1 MKSFLMLIW
10 FLLGFCLNIF
20 AQGSITGTLVDKAAN
35 TPLNLATVAVYQSA
49 DTSLVGYRLSDN
61 KGQFLL
67 NNLPL
72 NISLRMIISHAGYET
87 YRREFLLTP
96 TENALQLDSVL
107 LETSAHDL
115 DDVVVVAERPPIL
128 VRNDTVEFNAN
139 AFKTLPNAVVEDLL
153 KKLPG
158 VAVDREGNIT
168 VSGKP
173 VNRILVDGKSFFGSD
188 PKMASRNLPA
198 QTIDKIQVMDDMDE
212 LNARGDDDRT
222 QVGKVINL
230 SFKPGYKKGMFGKA
244 YAGAGTQGVYEAG
257 AIANLFRDTLQMSLM
272 GYTNNLNRPGFTI
285 SDLMQTGGI
294 SRSSALGGSRS
305 TSMSMGSS
313 GSSITINGINFGGQ
327 SNEGGV
333 SASTGAGLNLNHS
346 PDTKKSFYAQYF
358 YGYVD
363 TEVKGGNENTTSYG
377 DTLLYRNA
385 IIGKNIYSNSHVAG
399 AGFRIKPDSLST
411 WLGQINYT
419 NGRQDNFIRTYQ
431 NAYSNFVDKINLG
444 NTHNDKFNRAQTAN
458 ASWEYTRLSR
468 NKKGRRFSLN
478 QQTQYND
485 KRNDFNTLAE
495 QTFYY
500 PNVYDHLLHQ
510 LRMERIPVFFASLSG
525 NYSEPLTENLTLR
538 SGLNYAFEKMKNDIS
553 TFDLGHGNKLPMPS
567 LTNGF
572 DRRTHN
578 ASAFTSLEWKIKE
591 WRIRPGLRLQKQD
604 FNTDFSNLPA
614 PVIQKQ
620 TNLLPQL
627 SITRKELSMN
637 YVRNVVLPD
646 YQYFIAVNDNT
657 NPFVIKA
664 GNASLLPTVTD
675 GISLNFNKYDTKR
688 SLNIWSWANA
698 SFRNNDIIQN
708 VTLNSDGVQVINPVN
723 ADGTKNFSANFG
735 ISKDYKT
742 NSAFTWSWNVGG
754 YTQFINNG
762 FLYNNIPSR
771 QRTLQ
776 HNNWG
781 GINLNWNDKFE
792 WNTNFGIGT
801 RSTSN
806 TNKYFN
812 TFSSTSKSL
821 GIELI
826 NRQLKNLIFESNLN
840 YSFNNAI
847 RDPAFRKY
855 WLWNAA
861 VNYTFLKDQ
870 RGVLKLSAFDILNQ
884 LRSSGFT
891 TTQNQVIFSYSNVL
905 PQHFMLNFTYNIF
918 AAGAKKKVGGQWNL
932 W

>member
-1 MKSFLMLIW
+1 M
-10 FLLGFCLNIF
+10 
-20 AQGSITGTLVDKAAN
+20 
-35 TPLNLATVAVYQSA
+35 
-49 DTSLVGYRLSDN
+49 
-61 KGQFLL
+61 
-67 NNLPL
+67 
-72 NISLRMIISHAGYET
+72 
-87 YRREFLLTP
+87 
-96 TENALQLDSVL
+96 
-107 LETSAHDL
+107 
-115 DDVVVVAERPPIL
+115 
-128 VRNDTVEFNAN
+128 
-139 AFKTLPNAVVEDLL
+139 
-153 KKLPG
+153 
-158 VAVDREGNIT
+158 
-168 VSGKP
+168 
-173 VNRILVDGKSFFGSD
+173 
-188 PKMASRNLPA
+188 
-198 QTIDKIQVMDDMDE
+198 
-212 LNARGDDDRT
+212 
-222 QVGKVINL
+222 
-230 SFKPGYKKGMFGKA
+230 
-244 YAGAGTQGVYEAG
+244 
-257 AIANLFRDTLQMSLM
+257 
-272 GYTNNLNRPGFTI
+272 
-285 SDLMQTGGI
+285 
-294 SRSSALGGSRS
+294 
-305 TSMSMGSS
+305 
-313 GSSITINGINFGGQ
+313 
-327 SNEGGV
+327 
-333 SASTGAGLNLNHS
+333 
-346 PDTKKSFYAQYF
+346 
-358 YGYVD
+358 
-363 TEVKGGNENTTSYG
+363 
-377 DTLLYRNA
+377 
-385 IIGKNIYSNSHVAG
+385 
-399 AGFRIKPDSLST
+399 
-411 WLGQINYT
+411 
-419 NGRQDNFIRTYQ
+419 
-431 NAYSNFVDKINLG
+431 
-444 NTHNDKFNRAQTAN
+444 
-458 ASWEYTRLSR
+458 
-468 NKKGRRFSLN
+468 N

-637 YVRNVVLPD
+637 YVRNVALPD

-826 NRQLKNLIFESNLN
+826 NRQLKNLIFESNIN